1 MHSSDMTLE
10 EFTVRLERAGM
21 KLSPA
26 DIATLHGEIASSCRI
41 VEEMAERNRA
51 RLASSDEPAHVFRRE
66 ARHAGR

>member
-1 MHSSDMTLE
+1 MHRSDMTLE

-41 VEEMAERNRA
+41 VATMAEQIRT
-51 RLASSDEPAHVFRRE
+51 RLTPADEPAHVFRRE
-66 ARHAGR
+66 SGHGG

>member
-41 VEEMAERNRA
+41 VEEMAERIRA
-51 RLASSDEPAHVFRRE
+51 RLTPADEPAHVFRRE
-66 ARHAGR
+66 SGHGG

>member
-10 EFTVRLERAGM
+10 DFTVRLERAGM

-41 VEEMAERNRA
+41 VEEMAERIRA
-51 RLASSDEPAHVFRRE
+51 GLTPADEPAHVFRRE
-66 ARHAGR
+66 SGHGG